1 MTVTSKSNDK
11 DQRKKD
17 ASFIKEMVNDQEQ
30 SNSQL
35 QRNTLQIMS
44 EKASNILSNENNKK

>member
-30 SNSQL
+30 LNSQL
-35 QRNTLQIMS
+35 QRNTLNLMS